1 MCQLKMFIGPLKAG
15 FFELK
20 KHFLGYMIIL
30 TLTFTFQM
38 HVYIPLNGYYYFSQ
52 QRIKRTD
59 AWFQVFKVFWF
70 FLNTFNEPFRNVIF
84 VI

>member
-1 MCQLKMFIGPLKAG
+1 
-15 FFELK
+15 
-20 KHFLGYMIIL
+20 MIIL

-38 HVYIPLNGYYYFSQ
+38 HVYIPSNGYYYFSQ